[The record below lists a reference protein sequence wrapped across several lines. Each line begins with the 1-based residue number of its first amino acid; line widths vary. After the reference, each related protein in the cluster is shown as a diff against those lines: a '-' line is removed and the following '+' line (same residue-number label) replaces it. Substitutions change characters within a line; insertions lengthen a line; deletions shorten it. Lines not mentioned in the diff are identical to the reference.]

1 MKGLY
6 RLVNTKGEAIDH
18 SQKTDTRQENRMS
31 AEEEDLNKLPEL
43 TPMEE
48 VKLRELYNKI
58 DKNRDGK
65 IDIKDLSTALSEM
78 EVAQLPGHA
87 QVPITFVYS

>member
-1 MKGLY
+1 MA
-6 RLVNTKGEAIDH
+6 ND
-18 SQKTDTRQENRMS
+18 
-31 AEEEDLNKLPEL
+31 EDDPHTM

-48 VKLRELYNKI
+48 VKLKDLFNKI

-78 EVAQLPGHA
+78 KVAQVPGHA
-87 QVPITFVYS
+87 KVVTNCFLLIFVSYINLYSIYLIYF